1 METIRA
7 GDGGLVRQG
16 PAGRGWAAARRLHG
30 VLRRVLRACAARP
43 AAAGAAALVAYYLSC
58 YLGDQYLPGNNPQV
72 PLGWWSW
79 WDQGKYLDSARAL
92 SRGVLAPDRHWYPLG
107 YPILGTPFLQWSRG
121 HPFLPVNLVSLLAC
135 MAGFLAFARRV
146 GVGRGWA
153 VALFLLGTAGSRTL
167 FEGWLVP
174 WNTIP
179 VAACL
184 WLLLAATAA
193 HMAGERRPLLI
204 GMLAAA
210 IPLLRPTE
218 ALLAAPC
225 VLAAVAASLWPG
237 QMQRG
242 RAERR
247 IAGRGIA
254 REGIPEGSISGGAAG
269 AGGVAEDGT
278 TVAGPWQADIPAGG
292 STVAVAAVA
301 GAVVGGPSRDGEIL
315 GSQTQGSATRGRATW
330 GSPAAGSRVRDIA
343 LIAAGGL
350 LLAVPYGLLHWRIY
364 GMQTPPYLAM
374 SAGIGFTL
382 QDLGWKAYVLLV
394 DPRDWFLEGR
404 GLLSLAPY
412 AALAGAGLVVAWAHG
427 RAAGL
432 LAILIVLHGLLYLSY
447 VDLLPVGMWRF
458 FNVHYWQWALP
469 GLALLAFLVV
479 RDLMRWR
486 RAPGFPLAPLAVA
499 ATLLL
504 LLLRPAPVEV
514 PAGTPAK
521 MLAYAG
527 TPPTFE
533 AAYLGAPALRDS
545 AGEVRGLG
553 ALRALPVP
561 GGMRVYA
568 LRRPFGDD
576 PVWVAPPPGWMGT
589 APPVRYGIAW
599 RLSVP
604 CWTRLAAC

>member
-1 METIRA
+1 MQKTVARA
-7 GDGGLVRQG
+7 AGLVRQDL
-16 PAGRGWAAARRLHG
+16 ASRGLAA
-30 VLRRVLRACAARP
+30 VLRLQDPVRQVLRTCAARP
-43 AAAGAAALVAYYLSC
+43 ATVGAVVLVAYYLSC
-58 YLGDQYLPGNNPQV
+58 YLGDRYLPGNNPQV

-79 WDQGKYLDSARAL
+79 WDQAKYLDSAQAL

-107 YPILGTPFLQWSRG
+107 YPVLAAPFLQWSRG
-121 HPFLPVNLVSLLAC
+121 HPFLPVNLASLLLC
-135 MAGFLAFARRV
+135 MAAFLAFARRI

-153 VALFLLGTAGSRTL
+153 VVLFLLGTAGSRTL

-174 WNTIP
+174 WNTTP

-225 VLAAVAASLWPG
+225 VLAAVAASLWPSRA
-237 QMQRG
+237 QRG
-242 RAERR
+242 HEVRVGAAVGPAE
-247 IAGRGIA
+247 G
-254 REGIPEGSISGGAAG
+254 GGAP
-269 AGGVAEDGT
+269 
-278 TVAGPWQADIPAGG
+278 AGPARGG
-292 STVAVAAVA
+292 
-301 GAVVGGPSRDGEIL
+301 
-315 GSQTQGSATRGRATW
+315 
-330 GSPAAGSRVRDIA
+330 RVRD
-343 LIAAGGL
+343 LVLMAAGGL
-350 LLAVPYGLLHWRIY
+350 LLAAPYGLLHWRIY
-364 GMQTPPYLAM
+364 GLQTPPYLAM

-394 DPRDWFLEGR
+394 DPREWFLEGR

-432 LAILIVLHGLLYLSY
+432 LAVLVGLHGVLYLSY

-469 GLALLAFLVV
+469 GLALLAFLVL
-479 RDLMRWR
+479 RDLSRWR

-499 ATLLL
+499 ATLPL

-545 AGEVRGLG
+545 AGDVRGLG

-576 PVWVAPPPGWMGT
+576 PVWTAPPPGWTDAG
-589 APPVRYGIAW
+589 PPVRYGIAW
-599 RLSVP
+599 RLAVP
-604 CWTRLAAC
+604 CWTRLVACQRLMHSYLPSERN